1 MDARD
6 ELRERYVEY
15 HALQRQPNVKH
26 QRARA
31 TESRV
36 KDELSLRA
44 LRCMRQLGAVAWT
57 KAQLR
62 HDEHRGTEQTD
73 DMRAWRVESGNWQC
87 SQWRTR
93 AESPG
98 NGPNANDESWRA
110 CCEKPDVVRTEAKA
124 ENESIERQ

>member
-1 MDARD
+1 MRKG
-6 ELRERYVEY
+6 LRERYVQY

-57 KAQLR
+57 MEQLR
-62 HDEHRGTEQTD
+62 HDQPGGTEQSD
-73 DMRAWRVESGNWQC
+73 DIRAWRVESGIWHCWQ
-87 SQWRTR
+87 
-93 AESPG
+93 
-98 NGPNANDESWRA
+98 
-110 CCEKPDVVRTEAKA
+110 
-124 ENESIERQ
+124 